1 MHGERM
7 TSADLHEMAEQWLN
21 DNMADHWSPR
31 HFDSLVELLERAAGR
46 VPEPKPPTPSNVDD
60 EVWVPDGEG
69 GFVRKKIVRPPG

>member
-1 MHGERM
+1 MARERM

-21 DNMADHWSPR
+21 DNMADHWSAR

-46 VPEPKPPTPSNVDD
+46 TSEPKRPTSRDGDD

-69 GFVRKKIVRPPG
+69 GFVRKKIARPPG